1 MLNGGEGGFLTNHS
15 IPRNPTN
22 FRRSRSAPDDPGS
35 SLQHNTSPLMP
46 PAAFPPTLRPV
57 QTSVLPDTI
66 WSPIHEDGFREH
78 LVTLEKQTNAVPMD
92 VLSTEGADDAAE
104 HDHSSPF
111 LPLKTEKQVADDLAY
126 IAAVTE
132 GAQSVAA
139 VCLTQLNGP
148 SLSPD
153 QPTLVIHVAGMNVI
167 DNNVKGMLDGVVSQL
182 QCGSAEPDGIES
194 IFREIIEQHTQKLL
208 GRLRSRKWV
217 KPKHLAR
224 THKKPLWQDFENLSH
239 RAQHIYPRKPERKI
253 REATETSIREVRKV
267 YEDFETSAD
276 QTTTALQELVKA
288 TFTWCKTSLIGAY
301 AAKLDNAGLTRQI
314 AAALKTLRQL
324 EKIGAYWRIAQDLL
338 AVADQH
344 PHIFRRI
351 ELKYLTPYA
360 SVPTSIAYELWAQ
373 TCHVHAEI
381 QLVVELAKTA
391 SQRTESEAEAKAR
404 TLSTVEMRPRTIG
417 TSKYLCYLCYLFLRY
432 HGAFAMLSTH
442 GRLYDQWTV
451 PDLAEYDIAT
461 RDKFAAVL
469 GRVDEHV
476 VGQIEETKCVI
487 WRAEPMTSR
496 QNLLLKSTNDHDGD
510 TPEAGF
516 DELASS

>member
-1 MLNGGEGGFLTNHS
+1 
-15 IPRNPTN
+15 
-22 FRRSRSAPDDPGS
+22 
-35 SLQHNTSPLMP
+35 
-46 PAAFPPTLRPV
+46 
-57 QTSVLPDTI
+57 
-66 WSPIHEDGFREH
+66 
-78 LVTLEKQTNAVPMD
+78 LEKQTNAVPMD
-92 VLSTEGADDAAE
+92 VLTAEGNDDAAE
-104 HDHSSPF
+104 HDNSSLF
-111 LPLKTEKQVADDLAY
+111 LSLKTEKQVVDDLAY
-126 IAAVTE
+126 IAAVAE

-139 VCLTQLNGP
+139 VCLTQHTGP

-153 QPTLVIHVAGMNVI
+153 QPTLVIHVAGMDVI
-167 DNNVKGMLDGVVSQL
+167 DENVKGMFDSVVRQL
-182 QCGSAEPDGIES
+182 QCGSTEPDRTGI
-194 IFREIIEQHTQKLL
+194 IFREVIEQHTQKLL

-224 THKKPLWQDFENLSH
+224 THKKPLWKDFENLSH

-267 YEDFETSAD
+267 YEHFETSAD

-288 TFTWCKTSLIGAY
+288 TFTWCKTPLIGAY

-324 EKIGAYWRIAQDLL
+324 EKIGAYWRIAQDLV
-338 AVADQH
+338 AVADRH
-344 PHIFRRI
+344 PHIFQRI
-351 ELKYLTPYA
+351 ELRYLTPYA
-360 SVPTSIAYELWAQ
+360 SIPTSIAYEPWAQ

-381 QLVVELAKTA
+381 QLVAELAKSA
-391 SQRTESEAEAKAR
+391 SQQTETEAEAKPGTPSMA
-404 TLSTVEMRPRTIG
+404 EMRPRTIG

-469 GRVDEHV
+469 ERMDGHV
-476 VGQIEETKCVI
+476 VEQIEETKCVI

-496 QNLLLKSTNDHDGD
+496 QNLLLLGAEQEDGD
-510 TPEAGF
+510 TTEIPV
-516 DELASS
+516 DKLAMS